1 MPVGKKGSGR
11 WWPRDVRVELERRH
25 ELWSVRLTPESG
37 HSCVAHDGRLVAH
50 WAKQIKESRPPK
62 IISNSYR
69 FRCESEA
76 SFFRRACWNI
86 FLVRISSN
94 RFIGAFRSR
103 LHTGWR
109 FPLGAGRRRATTRPG
124 IDWSCFPLRLRDAP
138 AGIGVGRRITRVRLG
153 KGR

>member
-11 WWPRDVRVELERRH
+11 WWPRDVRVELERRR
-25 ELWSVRLTPESG
+25 ELLSVRITPESG
-37 HSCVAHDGRLVAH
+37 HSCVAHVGRLVAH
-50 WAKQIKESRPPK
+50 WAKQIKESRPPR

-94 RFIGAFRSR
+94 RFIGAFRGR

-109 FPLGAGRRRATTRPG
+109 FPLGA
-124 IDWSCFPLRLRDAP
+124 
-138 AGIGVGRRITRVRLG
+138 
-153 KGR
+153 